1 MLSVAVISFSLL
13 PLTMFVFSLMGRQ
26 FFLAEL
32 LNNFRCQIMF
42 LLLPFVFFLLLLRQW
57 WLGLLFTIALAW
69 SMVGIAWVYFPAAQ
83 PTPGTE
89 TLKVVLF
96 NVYFGNPTP
105 NLAIERILE
114 HDPDII
120 AVIEYSNHFPE
131 AFETLHEKYPYRVL
145 EPRWHGFGIA
155 LFSRW
160 PLSDT
165 EIHYLV
171 PAEIDCPMIEA
182 SVELEG
188 QSVRLLCLHV
198 ASPTNAQRLQ
208 LRNQQFKQVAGIL
221 NQKKRAAIVM
231 GDFNCTP
238 WSSFLVEFLNQTGL
252 RDSRQGF
259 GYQATWHRDLGIFKI
274 PIDHAFVS
282 AEIHVHDR
290 FVAEP
295 AGSDHLPVV
304 FEISV
309 APKRQ
314 E

>member
-1 MLSVAVISFSLL
+1 MLSVAVIAFSFL
-13 PLTMFVFSLMGRQ
+13 PLTLFLFSLMGQQ

-42 LLLPFVFFLLLLRQW
+42 LLLPFVFFFLLLRQW
-57 WLGLLFTIALAW
+57 WLGLLFSIAAAW
-69 SMVGIAWVYFPAAQ
+69 SMTGIAWVYFPSAQ
-83 PTPGTE
+83 PTAGTD
-89 TLKVVLF
+89 TLKVMTF

-105 NLAIERILE
+105 ELAISRILE
-114 HDPDII
+114 HDPDIVAI
-120 AVIEYSNHFPE
+120 VEYSNHLPE
-131 AFETLHEKYPYRVL
+131 ALESLNEKYPYRVL

-155 LFSRW
+155 IFSRL

-165 EIHYLV
+165 KIHYLA
-171 PAEIDCPMIEA
+171 PAEIDCPMIETH
-182 SVELEG
+182 VEIEG
-188 QSVRLLCLHV
+188 QSVRVVGLHV
-198 ASPTNAQRLQ
+198 ASPTNSARLQ
-208 LRNQQFKQVAGIL
+208 LRNQQLRQVAGIL
-221 NQKKRAAIVM
+221 NQKNEPTIIM

-238 WSSFLVEFLNQTGL
+238 WSSFLVDFLDQAGL

-282 AEIHVHDR
+282 PEIHVHDR

-309 APKRQ
+309 TPKKQ